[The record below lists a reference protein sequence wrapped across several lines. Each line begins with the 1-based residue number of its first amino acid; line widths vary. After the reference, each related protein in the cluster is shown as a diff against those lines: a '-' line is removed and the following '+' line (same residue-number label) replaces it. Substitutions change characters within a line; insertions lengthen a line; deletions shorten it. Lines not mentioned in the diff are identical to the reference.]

1 MTTPWV
7 RKVEMEMG
15 IPTRASVFMVT
26 ETDFRPCD
34 VEMRPLPPAS
44 VPFLPP
50 LQKGSGEEKQA
61 EARRHV
67 SWVQGKDFAESK
79 SLYGQET
86 EVRALRGD

>member
-7 RKVEMEMG
+7 RKAEMETG
-15 IPTRASVFMVT
+15 IPTRASVSMVT